1 MRNFHN
7 ILYASTGLGN
17 DIEGLKQALSLAR
30 NNGVDLT
37 YLLLVPELPASQH
50 AYRDRFLAFLNQEA
64 QKALESARA
73 ALNMGDDAPK
83 VTMITEG
90 GETPPAVSIIRQVL
104 RREHDLLIKEAEPL
118 EESHGFMAMDMTLLR
133 KCPCPVWLAR
143 PISRPRHEIRVAVA
157 VNPESRDQPERD
169 LSIRLLELARS
180 LADDCS
186 GELDIC
192 SCWDFEFERYLRGSS
207 RADIPDRNIHGAVDY
222 AQAAHNT
229 ELNNLIH
236 ASAIGGVIH
245 LHRLKGRAEDR
256 IPSFVRGRGVDI
268 LVMGSVARSG
278 IAGFFMGN
286 TAENIMRELNCALVA
301 LKPKGFVSPVNAY

>member
-17 DIEGLKQALSLAR
+17 DIEGLKQALRLAR
-30 NNGVDLT
+30 NNEVGLT
-37 YLLLVPELPASQH
+37 FLLLSPELPASQRV
-50 AYRDRFLAFLNQEA
+50 YQDKFLAYLNQEA
-64 QKALESARA
+64 QKALDNARA
-73 ALNMGDDAPK
+73 ALNMGDNIPP

-90 GETPPAVSIIRQVL
+90 GESPPAVTIIRQVL

-118 EESHGFMAMDMTLLR
+118 EENHGFMAMDMTLLR

-143 PISRPRHEIRVAVA
+143 PISRPRHDIRVAVA

-169 LSIRLLELARS
+169 LSIWLLELARS

-207 RADIPDRNIHGAVDY
+207 RAPRSLLTGPPRY
-222 AQAAHNT
+222 ARWI
-229 ELNNLIH
+229 LIL
-236 ASAIGGVIH
+236 SGLLVI
-245 LHRLKGRAEDR
+245 A
-256 IPSFVRGRGVDI
+256 P
-268 LVMGSVARSG
+268 
-278 IAGFFMGN
+278 
-286 TAENIMRELNCALVA
+286 
-301 LKPKGFVSPVNAY
+301 